1 MYTSATH
8 NAIME
13 VGGKDRALML
23 VAGSYKRVYAEA
35 EAVHIIITGISND
48 IYSIMDACAN
58 AKEMWITIEHLM
70 QEWQRFVTIVNQ
82 GKNLKKVSY
91 HTLFDILKQHQDEVN
106 ELRAKILARN
116 ANSLALAPIRIK
128 GKEIDTAPSLPLEL
142 ETKDVNNEEDTL
154 RDKEI
159 DKLVALI

>member
-23 VAGSYKRVYAEA
+23 VAGSY
-35 EAVHIIITGISND
+35 
-48 IYSIMDACAN
+48 
-58 AKEMWITIEHLM
+58 
-70 QEWQRFVTIVNQ
+70 
-82 GKNLKKVSY
+82 
-91 HTLFDILKQHQDEVN
+91 
-106 ELRAKILARN
+106 
-116 ANSLALAPIRIK
+116 APIRIK